1 MPRTAAAIR
10 RDSEDDRMSPASIKP
25 GADRRAYLGDEIVEE
40 LRASGL
46 PFGPRQFEFW
56 FSHKRGRNAAL
67 SAAADSIRAEAGALS
82 AADIERL
89 HEVHLSPWR
98 LAKSPETIVARLAE
112 KLDDIART
120 LDGAIGSTHAQRE
133 TLTAGVTHLGRES
146 SPTLQDVLNA
156 IDRLA
161 RSAKENQTHNAL
173 IEARMEAAHREIAVV
188 KRELSVVRAECKLDP
203 TTALPNRATFN
214 ALLESALNEAA
225 DARQPLSIILC
236 NLDYFRAFNEHFG
249 DYAGDEVL
257 RSIGLLFKAQVRNAD
272 TVTRFGGDEYAAI
285 LPQMRTSDAVD
296 CAERF
301 RQVLMAHELIA
312 HPNGAG
318 RVTVSI
324 GVADAIKGDT
334 PEYLLRRAG
343 NGLRVA
349 KREGRNR
356 VVEMTPDGPVWN
368 AARRV

>member
-1 MPRTAAAIR
+1 M
-10 RDSEDDRMSPASIKP
+10 
-25 GADRRAYLGDEIVEE
+25 
-40 LRASGL
+40 
-46 PFGPRQFEFW
+46 
-56 FSHKRGRNAAL
+56 
-67 SAAADSIRAEAGALS
+67 
-82 AADIERL
+82 
-89 HEVHLSPWR
+89 
-98 LAKSPETIVARLAE
+98 
-112 KLDDIART
+112 
-120 LDGAIGSTHAQRE
+120 
-133 TLTAGVTHLGRES
+133 
-146 SPTLQDVLNA
+146 
-156 IDRLA
+156 
-161 RSAKENQTHNAL
+161 
-173 IEARMEAAHREIAVV
+173 
-188 KRELSVVRAECKLDP
+188 KRELSIVRAECKLDP

-343 NGLRVA
+343 NGLSVA

>member
-98 LAKSPETIVARLAE
+98 LAKSPETVVARLAE

-161 RSAKENQTHNAL
+161 RSAKENQTHYAL
-173 IEARMEAAHREIAVV
+173 IEARMEAAHREIA
-188 KRELSVVRAECKLDP
+188 
-203 TTALPNRATFN
+203 
-214 ALLESALNEAA
+214 
-225 DARQPLSIILC
+225 
-236 NLDYFRAFNEHFG
+236 
-249 DYAGDEVL
+249 AGE
-257 RSIGLLFKAQVRNAD
+257 
-272 TVTRFGGDEYAAI
+272 T
-285 LPQMRTSDAVD
+285 
-296 CAERF
+296 
-301 RQVLMAHELIA
+301 
-312 HPNGAG
+312 
-318 RVTVSI
+318 
-324 GVADAIKGDT
+324 
-334 PEYLLRRAG
+334 
-343 NGLRVA
+343 
-349 KREGRNR
+349 
-356 VVEMTPDGPVWN
+356 
-368 AARRV
+368 